1 MDELENHKRTTA
13 RRGKGPGDEATQR
26 LPALFVGH
34 GSPMMA
40 LEDDA
45 YTKALHDFGKSVQ
58 DIEAIA
64 VISAHWE
71 RELPVRVT
79 ASQRPELIYD
89 FFGFPQDLYD
99 LEYPAKGD
107 PALAKEIA
115 KTLFATGVAVDKD
128 ERRGLDHGCWVPMR
142 HLYPSAD
149 VPVIQISIPRPSNL
163 TTLFRLGQLL
173 APFRSRGVLLVGS
186 GNVVHNL
193 RVTGPDKD
201 GPVDRWAAEF
211 DAWFR
216 DRLDAMDVSGAI
228 DYRRRAPHSMMAVPT
243 TEHYDPALVVLGAA
257 LGHEKVRHVFEGIY
271 NSNISMRCFAVGD

>member
-1 MDELENHKRTTA
+1 MDEGHHQTSA
-13 RRGKGPGDEATQR
+13 KGPQSEP

-45 YTKALHDFGKSVQ
+45 YTKALHGFGKSVQ
-58 DIEAIA
+58 DVEAIV

-115 KTLFATGVAVDKD
+115 KTLSATGVAVDKD
-128 ERRGLDHGCWVPMR
+128 EHRGLDHGCWVPMR

-149 VPVIQISIPRPSNL
+149 VPVIQISIPRPSDP
-163 TTLFRLGQLL
+163 TALFRLGQLL
-173 APFRSRGVLLVGS
+173 SPFRSRGVLLIGS

-193 RVTGPDKD
+193 RRAGFEKD
-201 GPVDRWAAEF
+201 APIDQWATDF
-211 DAWFR
+211 DLWFR
-216 DRLDAMDVSGAI
+216 ERLETMDVGGAL
-228 DYRRRAPHSMMAVPT
+228 DYRNRAPHSMLAVPT
-243 TEHYDPALVVLGAA
+243 TEHFDPALVVLGAA
-257 LGHEKVRHVFEGIY
+257 AAGEKARHVFEGIY
-271 NSNISMRCFAVGD
+271 NANVSMRCFAVGD